1 MLNGNHHNANN
12 RFLTVSWLL
21 RAKLK
26 KNKAHQIFFPKKVE
40 LTYFFQPSP
49 PSFPE
54 NTATFFPLFPTFSS
68 SYAASTNSTASP

>member
-1 MLNGNHHNANN
+1 MAFA
-12 RFLTVSWLL
+12 RK
-21 RAKLK
+21 AKK
-26 KNKAHQIFFPKKVE
+26 KTRPTKYSSKKKVE